1 MCSAKA
7 LKSRSHQV
15 YKALQNLGNANIL
28 KIELAICIPMRL
40 MLIFKFTSSLVLDT
54 FSSNIK
60 NI

>member
-1 MCSAKA
+1 MYP
-7 LKSRSHQV
+7 H
-15 YKALQNLGNANIL
+15 
-28 KIELAICIPMRL
+28 EEL